1 FCATLLLIS
10 LILSP
15 KVTYSFIHLYR
26 MINSL
31 RGQEGGSVTVQCRY
45 DSYYDTSTKY
55 WCKGRERSTCKTVKV
70 SVRDDPFHR
79 VFTMTLNS
87 LEKKDEDWYWCAI
100 ERTGVD
106 YGIPL
111 YLAVYN

>member
-1 FCATLLLIS
+1 YLAGS
-10 LILSP
+10 SVLS
-15 KVTYSFIHLYR
+15 VFS
-26 MINSL
+26 NSL

-111 YLAVYN
+111 YLAVYNEKTM